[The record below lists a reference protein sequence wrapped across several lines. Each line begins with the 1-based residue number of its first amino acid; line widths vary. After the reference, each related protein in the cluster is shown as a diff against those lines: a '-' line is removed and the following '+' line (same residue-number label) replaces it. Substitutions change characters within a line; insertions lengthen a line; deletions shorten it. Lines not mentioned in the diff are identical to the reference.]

1 MMTGRKATGIWLL
14 LGLGWKLQVI
24 ASLSITEIV
33 VLACAPFIFVKN
45 YRKMKRDGV
54 MPLFILSLLVVF
66 GCIVASLANHTQMQY
81 VLRGLAVTCIVSCS
95 IIFSHWILRLDP
107 GGFRW
112 FVLTMPISVMLSTFV
127 FRTAVETT
135 MLGETAEEIM
145 GGPIF
150 WISRLKPL
158 VLAPTKGWY
167 LQMPW
172 FVNMAA
178 PIFMAVFSVI
188 TSVSGRSAALA
199 TIGFAAFVL
208 IGGKS
213 RKSMSRIAR
222 HFWLLCGG
230 GVLLVFAM
238 YCGYK
243 FSASQGLLGEDARK
257 KYEAQTHGG

>member
-127 FRTAVETT
+127 FRTSVETT

-243 FSASQGLLGEDARK
+243 F
-257 KYEAQTHGG
+257 